1 MALTTKGSAV
11 AVRSTAQTLLVATGD
26 APTDLGQ
33 HFSTFADHKLERQ
46 RAQRHA
52 SGNFDRCWIEYLLI
66 LSACEAANA

>member
-33 HFSTFADHKLERQ
+33 HFSIFVDH
-46 RAQRHA
+46 
-52 SGNFDRCWIEYLLI
+52 
-66 LSACEAANA
+66 LSANAPSDTRREISIGVG